1 MRGERKA
8 TLESMPLEVVTLKPN
23 CGSGNRRPW
32 SKGHR
37 YEPKKPFPES
47 VAIMEEVIGKKKKK
61 WLGE

>member
-47 VAIMEEVIGKKKKK
+47 VAIMEEVTGKKKKK
-61 WLGE
+61 WLG